1 VAPPQSGDNRR
12 TRRRAEGDDARA
24 RRAADTDH
32 GDQERLVAAVEAD
45 QPYEAARHR
54 ARLEDLIEMATR
66 HDIDV
71 SAWVDRTLLRD

>member
-1 VAPPQSGDNRR
+1 MLEELRIQITA
-12 TRRRAEGDDARA
+12 T
-24 RRAADTDH
+24 
-32 GDQERLVAAVEAD
+32 QERLVAAVEDD

-54 ARLEDLIEMATR
+54 ARLEDLIEIAAR